1 MHETC
6 GLYFV
11 LASWSWSYSKAC
23 IMTLYICPANCLIL
37 LNNHD
42 ELWVMAAK
50 LQTEIGDQL
59 TKDDLVVGAT
69 VIYKSRGKPYEA
81 EILDVKCKSPL
92 Y

>member
-1 MHETC
+1 
-6 GLYFV
+6 
-11 LASWSWSYSKAC
+11 
-23 IMTLYICPANCLIL
+23 
-37 LNNHD
+37 
-42 ELWVMAAK
+42 MAAK

-92 Y
+92 QI